1 MNAADRD
8 DRAAAQPPSAKT
20 AASSDGLSTSF
31 SIDSLYSLRA
41 EVAAHASHLGLADPQ
56 LRHLLVVATELATNV
71 VRHGGGSGNLRLW
84 RDGDAIVCEVSDDGP
99 GITMP
104 HKVGTKPVPLS
115 TDGGRGLWLVRHF
128 TDSVEITNRDPGTTV
143 TVSMAIR

>member
-8 DRAAAQPPSAKT
+8 DRPAAQPPAT
-20 AASSDGLSTSF
+20 AAASSDGLATSF

-71 VRHGGGSGNLRLW
+71 VRHGGGSGKLRLW
-84 RDGDAIVCEVSDDGP
+84 RAGDAIVCEVSDDGP

-104 HKVGTKPVPLS
+104 HRVGTKPVPLS
-115 TDGGRGLWLVRHF
+115 YDGGRGLWLVRHF
-128 TDSVEITNRDPGTTV
+128 TDTFEIVNRHPGTTV

>member
-1 MNAADRD
+1 VNAAERSDTE
-8 DRAAAQPPSAKT
+8 PPPDVH
-20 AASSDGLSTSF
+20 SDGLVTF
-31 SIDSLYSLRA
+31 FGLESLYSLRA
-41 EVAAHASHLGLADPQ
+41 EVAAHASHLGLPDPR

-71 VRHGGGSGNLRLW
+71 VRHGGGTGRLRLW
-84 RDGDAIVCEVSDDGP
+84 RAGDTIVCEVSDDGP

-104 HKVGTKPVPLS
+104 HQAGTIPVPLT

-128 TDSVEITNRDPGTTV
+128 TDSVEITNREPGTTV